1 MPSQYIPPRTTRTIS
16 DPNLLHVYP
25 KRCKTVTFQRSFFS
39 RTCRIWNQLP
49 DEMRRKDKT
58 LLRFRGMLKQF
69 YHTAACT
76 IFNSDDPR
84 TWKSVCPK
92 CKSARIL
99 SNTLSCCNWDIFAYR
114 AHCNCLYQLLLF
126 YPATYRS
133 SMFFIFDVDYIFN
146 VAK

>member
-1 MPSQYIPPRTTRTIS
+1 MNSSTWSFSLKLFTI
-16 DPNLLHVYP
+16 LLRLILDKCHFNIFHPEQPVPFPILTYFTSAL
-25 KRCKTVTFQRSFFS
+25 KVVKQWHFNARSSHERVGFGK
-39 RTCRIWNQLP
+39 QG
-49 DEMRRKDKT
+49 

-126 YPATYRS
+126 
-133 SMFFIFDVDYIFN
+133 I
-146 VAK
+146 